1 MYWPTHKSGS
11 TPILSAKGIS
21 NMSAKTKIVV
31 LHMREVIYTAI
42 FVALGIFLVLLFIY
56 MFLPDDASDKQ
67 ILSETTPTFLAGVY
81 TASIDTGNQAMQIEV
96 IVDKDH
102 INSIRLINLD
112 ETANVSNPLMETTLD
127 NLSSQILNNQS
138 LTGITC
144 PDESRYTAQT
154 LYDAINRAVKKATPV
169 SGNEITIK

>member
-1 MYWPTHKSGS
+1 
-11 TPILSAKGIS
+11 
-21 NMSAKTKIVV
+21 MSAKTKIVV

-67 ILSETTPTFLAGVY
+67 ILSETAPTYLAGVY
-81 TASIDTGNQAMQIEV
+81 TSSIDTGNQAMQIEV

-112 ETANVSNPLMETTLD
+112 QTADVSNPLMETTLN
-127 NLSSQILNNQS
+127 NLSAQILNNQS
-138 LTGITC
+138 LEGVTC
-144 PDESRYTAQT
+144 SDANRYTAQT
-154 LYDAINRAVKKATPV
+154 LYDAINRAVKKASTV
-169 SGNEITIK
+169 SGNGTTVK